1 MSRFVLTAQLQLQ
14 APSNTRQVVQQIQRQ
29 LQGGVNLN
37 VQLQN
42 APAAQRQL
50 TQINK
55 QVSNLNTQGKNLS
68 KNFGISIRRFASF
81 TIASRAVSLF
91 TNKLAGAVDEAIKF
105 EREIVKIAQVTGKSV
120 QSLDGLTKTISNLST
135 NLGVASSEL
144 VGTTRILAQAGIKA
158 NDLEVALAALAKTT
172 LAPTFEDINK
182 TAEGAVAILAQFGRG
197 VGALEDQLG
206 SINKVAGQFAVES
219 GDLISAVRRFGGVFK
234 SAGGELDELLGLF
247 TSVRATT
254 RESAESIA
262 TGLRTIFTRIQ
273 RPKTIEF
280 LKQFGV
286 QLTDLEGKFVG
297 PFEAVRQLSQAFA
310 GLEEGD
316 ITFVRVAE
324 ELGGFRQ
331 IGKVIP
337 LIQQFTVAEK
347 ARQAAL
353 EGRGSLDDDAAKAQQ
368 ALAVQI
374 QKVREEFFA
383 LIRGISETGTFQVL
397 VKSTLALTSQLIK
410 LADAFKP
417 LIPLLTAFAGIK
429 IASNIGN
436 IARGIG
442 AGVLGRNQG
451 GPIGFARGG
460 VVPGQGNRDTVPAML
475 TPGEF
480 VIRKSSVNK
489 IGSGTLAAMNENR
502 FENGGKARRRFGSST
517 QNSGKAFFGVKTDKV
532 GAFFMNPAGTND
544 PKNYS
549 ANQDLEFVLTN
560 ENIKRA
566 TGNDPSKTVNAVLK
580 KGQYST
586 FFPSLNDVEKGL
598 GPNFINPAVATGI
611 SSLTKSVTEKIK
623 SANIIDFKPAIDSN
637 DQLLDGLDAQV
648 AGDKGLV
655 STIAGYVFEGVIT
668 ALTGAKT
675 AGGNA
680 NFDFPAASLTGN
692 RDKLANL
699 FGNASLI
706 RNLAKA
712 DAKATAGA
720 DKFNVKK
727 SGNIPKKVVNDIND
741 GILSGVQILKGPAS
755 SADDPKANRIKRASG
770 GGVPSSSDT
779 VPALLTPGEFVI
791 NKKAAQKIGAGNLNR
806 MNKQG
811 VVGFAAG
818 GPVTPNRHL
827 YGNGPL
833 DGELIIPGNTSIST
847 VGNRSISTGGGPSGG
862 GILREFVDE
871 MDNATGGLI
880 DLQVE
885 MENFKKLIMNVLKG
899 IADANRKNLDKQSTG
914 FTMEGGSPVKSPD
927 RFKKGPAGLLTGP
940 GESPPAGDKK
950 QQKPK
955 PDAAKETLGDLGSVG
970 IKLLAVNAALTP
982 FITSGEEAAKN
993 TFNFANAL
1001 QAGVTQFIAVKT
1013 AMKAIEEQAK
1023 KNLKADDSNKG
1034 FFGNVLGAE
1043 VDKESDLG
1051 KFFEGAREK
1060 GLKREKRGADLQAR
1074 GQARIKSSRKGVRGL
1089 GDKALGKSQKVFG
1102 SVLGKA
1108 GKGLG
1113 KMTGF
1118 VSKFAAIGLRGL
1130 PVIGQIIG
1138 GFTSL
1143 SSALS
1148 AGFAFQEK
1156 YNLAIKQGNVAKA
1169 QEYAALKD
1177 FTGIEQAL
1185 GQMIPALADASAF
1198 IRGTTIE
1205 SLKANAKFAALAAK
1219 ADLEKADNARLASD
1233 AMKEV
1238 AAGTMSLTDA
1248 LSGAGSANFRGQLDA
1263 RRAALN
1269 ANRLNSANRSEGGSG
1284 VLRSIGSVLTAGL
1297 LVEGRNAKN
1306 ERIKSEN
1313 EDRDRKSRES
1323 LAKEFESLLP
1333 EINKLG
1339 REFAIG
1345 GGTLAEFEA
1354 KLTKMG
1360 IPLDEVK
1367 GASERVARAFQN
1379 NVDALRKSRE
1389 AYQALNFGLTPL
1401 LKTTDGLNTGL
1412 NTLTDISNGTY
1423 NALNNA
1429 KSVLETA
1436 ATGGAVDDKAF
1447 ENALNSVEENIKD
1460 FGGGEQVGKI
1470 TKTIT
1475 ALREAFSGAGPALEE
1490 FRAKLVSGE
1499 IDAQGDPQGLIK
1511 GLTDT
1516 LTAGM
1521 DGESKSIIE
1530 KALGD
1535 LKLDPKVV
1543 EKIIQ
1548 DGNLDELLKTLE
1560 EKGQEA
1566 FKDLGPLIDNI
1577 VTAQNSLLGLTKKRI
1592 AAEQELINA
1601 QLNSADLQR
1610 EAANL
1615 IAEFAGKQLSGDEQ
1629 ASLAA
1634 GRLRATGINA
1644 QDASSLSATLAFN
1657 SIAQQGNVASLS
1669 DTQNPLSGQDRAAT
1683 EAQQQ
1688 KLNTQN
1694 AEILTYARER
1704 VKIYQQEIAVA
1715 KQRLKL
1721 EQDAAQALLAGD
1733 VTKFA
1738 ENINAS
1744 IAASAFR
1751 SGDTASLQALDGE
1764 AVAAGFGSLTDAE
1777 KRAAKPQLEALGLS
1791 SGLADS
1797 AAGTSPEI
1805 QALQAEATEYAQII
1819 AQSGDAGVRLAD
1831 ASLTAAQNIEELG
1844 KQALETAQNKAAEQ
1858 QAEFEAKK
1866 KEADAAAAKVEAD
1879 RKAREEAEKAAE
1891 AADNERR
1898 ANAAQAEADAIA
1910 RSGRL
1915 AGGNSVVNYGQVGQ
1929 VGDGSDGWMGYVEGF
1944 MGLNRRNLQVRAR
1957 GGTIYASRGMFIPK
1971 GTDTVPA
1978 MLTPGEF
1985 VVNRAAVQRGNNLQI
2000 LRSMNGG
2007 DTAPNGAPAA
2017 MSKGGSVG
2025 YYNQG
2030 GEVTAGMGDFINGMS
2045 QAISQLG
2052 GAFGTFSQS
2061 VQQLANMKLSVN
2073 LSPTRVDVN
2082 VIGPMLS
2089 ELTEATKE
2097 VVLNAVVSEIQLN
2110 QLGQLERTV

>member
-120 QSLDGLTKTISNLST
+120 QSLDGLTKTISGLST
-135 NLGVASSEL
+135 NLGVASQEL
-144 VGTTRILAQAGIKA
+144 VSTTRILAQAGIKA

-182 TAEGAVAILAQFGRG
+182 TAEGAVAILAQFGQG

-273 RPKTIEF
+273 RPKTINF

-286 QLTDLEGKFVG
+286 ELTDLEGKFVG

-316 ITFVRVAE
+316 ITFVKVAE

-353 EGRGSLDDDAAKAQQ
+353 EGRGSLDEDAAKAQQ
-368 ALAVQI
+368 SLAVQI

-417 LIPLLTAFAGIK
+417 LLPILASFAAIK
-429 IASNIGN
+429 IGANIGN

-460 VVPGQGNRDTVPAML
+460 VVPGTGNRDTVPAML

-502 FENGGKARRRFGSST
+502 FENGGRARRRFGSST
-517 QNSGKAFFGVKTDKV
+517 ENSGKAFFGVKTDKV

-549 ANQDLEFVLTN
+549 ASQDLEFVLTN

-566 TGNDPSKTVNAVLK
+566 TGNDPSTKVKGVLK

-586 FFPSLNDVEKGL
+586 FFPSLNDVKKGL
-598 GPNFINPAVATGI
+598 GPDFINPAVATGI

-692 RDKLANL
+692 RDKLAKL

-755 SADDPKANRIKRASG
+755 SADSPKANRIKRASG

-791 NKKAAQKIGAGNLNR
+791 NKKAAQSIGAGNLNR

-811 VVGFAAG
+811 VVGFAKG
-818 GPVTPNRHL
+818 GPVGIQKFN
-827 YGNGPL
+827 NGGGVGGGGAIAAVLALQSIPAIIEQFSGAT
-833 DGELIIPGNTSIST
+833 DGAEKSLKQLEDGGFQTFKAFQTIITALSATTVVLTAFGLQLNKASIGKLFGRGKGSISQK
-847 VGNRSISTGGGPSGG
+847 VSSAIRSATSKSGKASGG
-862 GILREFVDE
+862 GFRKQFAANRSGAAFSEITPGGLTGRGKFGAKLGGIARGGGIKGKLAGGLGRLGGLVGKAGGGLVAGAGGAAASLAAIAGPALAVVGGIKLFSAALTAGFDAQGKYNRAIKEGNISKAEEFAVLKEASGIAQLFGEAGAEFELGIKAFFGGQSIESIKALAGAAAQASKSLKEVEANNKKLDVTLRSLKDGAITLDE
-871 MDNATGGLI
+871 AFATGQITAGIKSLQTSRDTTRAAQAANVRSNRAGLGREI
-880 DLQVE
+880 FGTLPGIESAEAKNFRLDEEAKKANKEALEKLNKEIEKQIPLFRDLARQTIIGGGSLE
-885 MENFKKLIMNVLKG
+885 DFIKASGLEG
-899 IADANRKNLDKQSTG
+899 LDKNSEAVKRVTEEYNNQIPALKKAAEAAEAINLGLNTVNRTTTGLSATLNSINSTSSVLE
-914 FTMEGGSPVKSPD
+914 TSLANLEAVSKGGAISQQ
-927 RFKKGPAGLLTGP
+927 LLT
-940 GESPPAGDKK
+940 ES
-950 QQKPK
+950 
-955 PDAAKETLGDLGSVG
+955 LGSVKG
-970 IKLLAVNAALTP
+970 AL
-982 FITSGEEAAKN
+982 GEFGASADSLNKIEN
-993 TFNFANAL
+993 TF
-1001 QAGVTQFIAVKT
+1001 
-1013 AMKAIEEQAK
+1013 
-1023 KNLKADDSNKG
+1023 
-1034 FFGNVLGAE
+1034 
-1043 VDKESDLG
+1043 
-1051 KFFEGAREK
+1051 
-1060 GLKREKRGADLQAR
+1060 
-1074 GQARIKSSRKGVRGL
+1074 
-1089 GDKALGKSQKVFG
+1089 
-1102 SVLGKA
+1102 
-1108 GKGLG
+1108 
-1113 KMTGF
+1113 
-1118 VSKFAAIGLRGL
+1118 
-1130 PVIGQIIG
+1130 
-1138 GFTSL
+1138 
-1143 SSALS
+1143 
-1148 AGFAFQEK
+1148 
-1156 YNLAIKQGNVAKA
+1156 
-1169 QEYAALKD
+1169 
-1177 FTGIEQAL
+1177 QAL
-1185 GQMIPALADASAF
+1185 GQASNGA
-1198 IRGTTIE
+1198 E
-1205 SLKANAKFAALAAK
+1205 AALSQIR
-1219 ADLEKADNARLASD
+1219 NNF
-1233 AMKEV
+1233 
-1238 AAGTMSLTDA
+1238 AG
-1248 LSGAGSANFRGQLDA
+1248 
-1263 RRAALN
+1263 
-1269 ANRLNSANRSEGGSG
+1269 GGSFKPDAFVEQFTSAIAGNNTG
-1284 VLRSIGSVLTAGL
+1284 VKGILDGIFADFKPSDGAIRDFVGGNFGAILDEL
-1297 LVEGRNAKN
+1297 QAKGKGAFD
-1306 ERIKSEN
+1306 E
-1313 EDRDRKSRES
+1313 
-1323 LAKEFESLLP
+1323 LLP
-1333 EINKLG
+1333 SIQGVIAAQQALGNSIRTLNK
-1339 REFAIG
+1339 
-1345 GGTLAEFEA
+1345 A
-1354 KLTKMG
+1354 K
-1360 IPLDEVK
+1360 LDEVNAIK
-1367 GASERVARAFQN
+1367 RSLDLQQ
-1379 NVDALRKSRE
+1379 
-1389 AYQALNFGLTPL
+1389 QAAQ
-1401 LKTTDGLNTGL
+1401 
-1412 NTLTDISNGTY
+1412 I
-1423 NALNNA
+1423 
-1429 KSVLETA
+1429 
-1436 ATGGAVDDKAF
+1436 
-1447 ENALNSVEENIKD
+1447 
-1460 FGGGEQVGKI
+1460 
-1470 TKTIT
+1470 
-1475 ALREAFSGAGPALEE
+1475 LEE
-1490 FRAKLVSGE
+1490 FGGKAVSAADKIGFLDQKARASG
-1499 IDAQGDPQGLIK
+1499 
-1511 GLTDT
+1511 
-1516 LTAGM
+1516 
-1521 DGESKSIIE
+1521 
-1530 KALGD
+1530 LG
-1535 LKLDPKVV
+1535 
-1543 EKIIQ
+1543 
-1548 DGNLDELLKTLE
+1548 
-1560 EKGQEA
+1560 
-1566 FKDLGPLIDNI
+1566 
-1577 VTAQNSLLGLTKKRI
+1577 SS
-1592 AAEQELINA
+1592 
-1601 QLNSADLQR
+1601 SA
-1610 EAANL
+1610 
-1615 IAEFAGKQLSGDEQ
+1615 
-1629 ASLAA
+1629 
-1634 GRLRATGINA
+1634 
-1644 QDASSLSATLAFN
+1644 
-1657 SIAQQGNVASLS
+1657 ASLS
-1669 DTQNPLSGQDRAAT
+1669 VGAGLAASGFSAGRPDDPVEAARQEETNAKAKRVQEDTLKI
-1683 EAQQQ
+1683 AQ
-1688 KLNTQN
+1688 
-1694 AEILTYARER
+1694 ER
-1704 VKIYQQEIAVA
+1704 VKIYREEIAAA

-1733 VTKFA
+1733 VSKFA

-1751 SGDTASLQALDGE
+1751 TGDTTSLQALGGE
-1764 AVAAGFGSLTDAE
+1764 AVAAGFASLTDTE
-1777 KRAAKPQLEALGLS
+1777 KKASRGQLEALGLS
-1791 SGLADS
+1791 SGLAD
-1797 AAGTSPEI
+1797 AAAATSPEI
-1805 QALQAEATEYAQII
+1805 QALEAEARKFANVI
-1819 AQSGDAGVRLAD
+1819 ADVA
-1831 ASLTAAQNIEELG
+1831 TN
-1844 KQALETAQNKAAEQ
+1844 LETIARLE
-1858 QAEFEAKK
+1858 
-1866 KEADAAAAKVEAD
+1866 
-1879 RKAREEAEKAAE
+1879 REEAERRKADSEKESQTAKTNAQTEAKNLQSSQQIEDQKTSVAAAE
-1891 AADNERR
+1891 EKTAKQEEARLAEEDKKRQASLDAEIKKKEQETLRNTSGSSLQTQLGISGLPEERR
-1898 ANAAQAEADAIA
+1898 QQIEDELERRREAGRRAAQQQI
-1910 RSGRL
+1910 R
-1915 AGGNSVVNYGQVGQ
+1915 YG
-1929 VGDGSDGWMGYVEGF
+1929 Y
-1944 MGLNRRNLQVRAR
+1944 AT
-1957 GGTIYASRGMFIPK
+1957 GGTVYASRGMFIPR